1 MRCLRLQF
9 MLYASSVLSSDRLH
23 FVVYLYYMFLCWPFL
38 LKKKKKISKI
48 LQDLSIRAITVYRL
62 GLWSKMGNY
71 LLEFLIPQ
79 KIIYLFKVE
88 MIEFSNNVHN
98 QVFVVLLFFF

>member
-1 MRCLRLQF
+1 
-9 MLYASSVLSSDRLH
+9 MLALS
-23 FVVYLYYMFLCWPFL
+23 P
-38 LKKKKKISKI
+38 KKKKKISKI

-98 QVFVVLLFFF
+98 QVFVVLLFFFLI